1 MGERLQ
7 TRADCDR
14 CAALCCI
21 AYPSDEMPGFSAQK
35 QAGEPCPKLGRDG
48 LCTIYDCRA
57 EKGFA
62 GCIRF
67 ECFGAGQHVVQTL
80 FGGHDWR
87 DDPILLR
94 PMVETFLAMRPVSD
108 AAYLVER
115 AIRAATDDES
125 RNELFSLRNELSDIA
140 SSLENL
146 ADRGRLARCQA
157 RIKVIYASIDP
168 VTIRH
173 D

>member
-1 MGERLQ
+1 MGEPLQ

-35 QAGEPCPKLGRDG
+35 QAGEPCLKLGRNG

-57 EKGFA
+57 EQGFA

-80 FGGHDWR
+80 FGGRDWR
-87 DDPILLR
+87 DDPNLLR
-94 PMVETFLAMRPVSD
+94 PMVEAFLAMRPVSD
-108 AAYLVER
+108 AAYLAER
-115 AIRAATDDES
+115 AMQVVEDADLQS
-125 RNELFSLRNELSDIA
+125 ELLCLREDLSDIA
-140 SSLENL
+140 ATPENL
-146 ADRGRLARCQA
+146 TDKARLTQCEAA
-157 RIKVIYASIDP
+157 IKRIYRSIEPDSLRAS
-168 VTIRH
+168 
-173 D
+173 